1 MDRYILV
8 LVTAGSYEEG
18 ERIGKGLVEAGLAA
32 CCNILP
38 DVTSIF
44 QWKGE
49 VCKEKEVLLI
59 IKSKG
64 SLFNKLKESVKRLHS
79 YEVPEIIAFPISLG
93 SADYFKWM
101 DEVIKA

>member
-8 LVTAGSYEEG
+8 LVTTGSPEEG

-38 DVTSIF
+38 EVRSIF

-49 VCKEKEVLLI
+49 VCSEKEVLLL
-59 IKSKG
+59 IKSKE
-64 SLFNKLKESVKRLHS
+64 SLFNKLKESVKGLHS